1 MEHVCGAVED
11 DEAAVRLGG
20 PQGWVRLWNR
30 VVDPPPYGGLE
41 FCIEVGAA
49 DMAARLHRVF
59 VYNEAPDTF
68 VVGLAESFA
77 GWSGQRSWQSVNRDV
92 TITAVFLSRGH
103 VDMTWVLAPW
113 RMNMDWR
120 AEVTVRGIQA
130 GEEMRSLA
138 AGMGVLLG

>member
-1 MEHVCGAVED
+1 
-11 DEAAVRLGG
+11 
-20 PQGWVRLWNR
+20 
-30 VVDPPPYGGLE
+30 
-41 FCIEVGAA
+41 
-49 DMAARLHRVF
+49 
-59 VYNEAPDTF
+59 
-68 VVGLAESFA
+68 
-77 GWSGQRSWQSVNRDV
+77 V

-138 AGMGVLLG
+138 AGMGVLLGRGQGEP